1 VSGSYNNV
9 AAEGPAPGMRSS
21 LGSKSAACARFPRR
35 RDAML
40 NLDAEQ
46 GSVDLLQSA
55 RAMV

>member
-1 VSGSYNNV
+1 
-9 AAEGPAPGMRSS
+9 MRSS

-35 RDAML
+35 RAAIL
-40 NLDAEQ
+40 NLDAKQ